1 MEENFMNDILIKI
14 SEKYMKNL
22 KNQSPEDK
30 ESNVI

>member
-1 MEENFMNDILIKI
+1 MNDILIKI

-30 ESNVI
+30 ESNVIY